1 MKPSRWQKN
10 DLYLHFLVSINSG
23 GVFYWFLSFTA
34 SEMVIWA
41 NNNGCNPH
49 FLIIRLQES
58 VRQKKPTLFK
68 SIRVAQRAA
77 NKEMVYF
84 HEHTIDMDMEPSG
97 FPAVLKYG
105 FALESLSV
113 SSGINFPKIQEKSCQ
128 KNILYRKI
136 FSVREGKFIFL
147 LRDGTVIN
155 HLINEYPL

>member
-1 MKPSRWQKN
+1 MSVLLNPSDGRKIIYMGIFWYQ
-10 DLYLHFLVSINSG
+10 LIAGEVL
-23 GVFYWFLSFTA
+23 YWFLSFTA
-34 SEMVIWA
+34 SEMMIWG

-97 FPAVLKYG
+97 FPAVLKCG
-105 FALESLSV
+105 FALESLWV
-113 SSGINFPKIQEKSCQ
+113 SSGINSPKIQEKSCQ
-128 KNILYRKI
+128 KI
-136 FSVREGKFIFL
+136 FSTSGKYFL
-147 LRDGTVIN
+147 SERASSFF
-155 HLINEYPL
+155 YW